1 MTKLVRLFGLLVL
14 LAVPTMA
21 QDTPA
26 TTPPNKP
33 AKVKRTYSTPKVE
46 LSGGFSYRR
55 FYDDDGATLGMKGWY
70 FSADYNF
77 RRWLGGEVQVSDASQ
92 NQYFLG
98 NTSVSGILFG
108 PKLYPFG
115 HRKVTPFGEFVIG
128 PGLYRNAIPAYGGF
142 SANTP
147 TYAALMWQ
155 GGGGIDYN
163 RWKHLGIR
171 LIEVQFGHANFFPN
185 DLANRFTSSYS
196 AGVVYRFGEK

>member
-1 MTKLVRLFGLLVL
+1 M
-14 LAVPTMA
+14 
-21 QDTPA
+21 
-26 TTPPNKP
+26 
-33 AKVKRTYSTPKVE
+33 
-46 LSGGFSYRR
+46 
-55 FYDDDGATLGMKGWY
+55 
-70 FSADYNF
+70 
-77 RRWLGGEVQVSDASQ
+77 QVSDTCQ

-128 PGLYRNAIPAYGGF
+128 AGLYRNSIPAF
-142 SANTP
+142 ADFPASEP

-171 LIEVQFGHANFFPN
+171 LIEAQFGHSDFFPN
-185 DLANRFTSSYS
+185 YQFNRLTSTFSV
-196 AGVVYRFGEK
+196 GVVYRFGEK